1 MTYVSFAFSLND
13 GEDCLIKACVVD
25 NERGK
30 INYMIIPECEY
41 DERINY
47 TFLTAEEFDD
57 LPSEFY
63 DGYSLDTSMT
73 IDYALTKSNVK

>member
-1 MTYVSFAFSLND
+1 
-13 GEDCLIKACVVD
+13 
-25 NERGK
+25 
-30 INYMIIPECEY
+30 MIIPECEY